1 MAEYRIDDLAREAG
15 TTTRNVRVYQDSGLL
30 PRPQRRGR
38 VAIYTDRHLRQ
49 LRAITRLLSEGFTL
63 KHIMKFLT
71 GLQPGQN
78 LVDVLDLSDLE
89 ELVTAPWSRPEPRT
103 MALAELEERLGQLD
117 AAMVR
122 QLIGQGVVA
131 ATADENVYAVTD
143 VRLIDDFAAL
153 VSRGMPLAIVLKTT
167 ASVDKKLDA
176 AAREMTRGGHREV
189 VRQRGAGWLPTN
201 ESELAWAADLVDTMR
216 RAARRLAHA
225 SLDRAFDEAVRAEL
239 HEYQAAGKAQTGS
252 ETADEREPDGDATP
266 DGPRR
271 AHDKRTKP
279 R

>member
-1 MAEYRIDDLAREAG
+1 MTEYRIDDLAREAG
-15 TTTRNVRVYQDSGLL
+15 TTTRNVRVYQDNGLL

-89 ELVTAPWSRPEPRT
+89 ELVTAPWSHPQPRT
-103 MALAELEERLGQLD
+103 MSLEELEGRLGDLD
-117 AAMVR
+117 TSMLRRLTNHGMIAP
-122 QLIGQGVVA
+122 
-131 ATADENVYAVTD
+131 TADANIYSVPD
-143 VRLIDDFAAL
+143 VRLIDDFGSL
-153 VSRGMPLAIVLKTT
+153 VSRGMPLEILLKTST
-167 ASVDKKLDA
+167 AVDKKLDA
-176 AAREMTRGGHREV
+176 AARELTRGGHTEV
-189 VRQRGAGWLPTN
+189 VRQRGPGWLPTN
-201 ESELAWAADLVDTMR
+201 DAELAWAADLVDTMR

-239 HEYQAAGKAQTGS
+239 HEYQAAGKAEAGP
-252 ETADEREPDGDATP
+252 ETAAGPEPDGETTP
-266 DGPRR
+266 DRPRR
-271 AHDKRTKP
+271 AQVKRSKP

>member
-1 MAEYRIDDLAREAG
+1 MTEYRIDDLAREAG
-15 TTTRNVRVYQDSGLL
+15 TTTRNVRVYQDNGLL

-89 ELVTAPWSRPEPRT
+89 ELVTAPWSHPHPRT
-103 MALAELEERLGQLD
+103 MSLEELEGRLGDLD
-117 AAMVR
+117 TSMLR
-122 QLIGQGVVA
+122 RLITHGLIEP
-131 ATADENVYAVTD
+131 TADENIYSVGD

-153 VSRGMPLAIVLKTT
+153 VSRGMPLEILLKTS
-167 ASVDKKLDA
+167 AAVDKKLDA
-176 AAREMTRGGHREV
+176 AARELTRGGHTEV
-189 VRQRGAGWLPTN
+189 VRQRGPGWLPTN
-201 ESELAWAADLVDTMR
+201 DAELAWAADLVDTMR

-239 HEYQAAGKAQTGS
+239 HEYQAAGKAD
-252 ETADEREPDGDATP
+252 ADAVPEAADG
-266 DGPRR
+266 
-271 AHDKRTKP
+271 
-279 R
+279 